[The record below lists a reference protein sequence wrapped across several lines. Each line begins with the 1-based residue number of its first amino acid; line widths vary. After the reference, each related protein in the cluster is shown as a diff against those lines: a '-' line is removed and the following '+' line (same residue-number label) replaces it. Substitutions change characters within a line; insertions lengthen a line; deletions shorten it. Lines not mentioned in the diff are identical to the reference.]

1 VKRVAV
7 KRRGGKIEEVWT
19 GYQPRR
25 WRDSRGAWPVVWTMR
40 ARLEMEAM
48 RQARVT
54 ARMRARMTDGASRL
68 RVGEGRVEGE
78 R

>member
-1 VKRVAV
+1 MSDA
-7 KRRGGKIEEVWT
+7 
-19 GYQPRR
+19 
-25 WRDSRGAWPVVWTMR
+25 A
-40 ARLEMEAM
+40 

-68 RVGEGRVEGE
+68 SDGEGRVDGD